1 MKYRNLRCL
10 RLSFWAMLLCLFLA
24 ACGSESSETRKQ
36 LKTKADLKGAVIGVQ
51 LGTTSDGLATEL
63 ERKEMA
69 PRWNG
74 TTRVPMPSRL
84 SCRER

>member
-1 MKYRNLRCL
+1 
-10 RLSFWAMLLCLFLA
+10 MLLCLFLA
-24 ACGSESSETRKQ
+24 ACGSESSETRKL

-74 TTRVPMPSRL
+74 TTRVPMPSRH
-84 SCRER
+84 SCRVR